1 MKNLLVFSTVV
12 LAIVISGCGGDGS
25 GGSPPTPSNNQ
36 MLYEFT
42 VTIDGIVNK
51 VEVVGDVTDIDVLTY
66 AGQNC
71 NAGFSGGTGTIN
83 LGITDITSPFY
94 VSGYPFKM
102 YIWFEANLL
111 GEVDAQITL
120 IPVSSFYYDK
130 YPPYLGAVGSYILT
144 SDSAIGFQDYMVGCV
159 EWLNNKSILGTKI
172 NITDFGTKYN
182 VSAPSSSKPFKGHM
196 NKTRL
201 YFPKKLIGGSEN
213 WGFMDLEMS
222 FELFRGA

>member
-36 MLYEFT
+36 MLSEFT

-51 VEVVGDVTDIDVLTY
+51 VEVVGFDLDALIY

-71 NAGFSGGTGTIN
+71 NAGFSGGIGTIN

-102 YIWFEANLL
+102 YISFEANLL

-120 IPVSSFYYDK
+120 TPVSSFYYDK
-130 YPPYLGAVGSYILT
+130 YPSYLGAVGSYILT
-144 SDSAIGFQDYMVGCV
+144 SDSAIGSQDYLVGCV
-159 EWLNNKSILGTKI
+159 QWSVNKSILGTKI

-182 VSAPSSSKPFKGHM
+182 LSAPSSSKPFKGHM

-201 YFPKKLIGGSEN
+201 YFPKKVIGGNYEN

-222 FELFRGA
+222 FELYRTL

>member
-51 VEVVGDVTDIDVLTY
+51 VEVVGFDLDALNFAI
-66 AGQNC
+66 QNC
-71 NAGFSGGTGTIN
+71 NAGFGGGIGTIN

-102 YIWFEANLL
+102 YISFEANLL
-111 GEVDAQITL
+111 GEVDGSVAL
-120 IPVSSFYYDK
+120 ILSESF
-130 YPPYLGAVGSYILT
+130 L
-144 SDSAIGFQDYMVGCV
+144 C
-159 EWLNNKSILGTKI
+159 
-172 NITDFGTKYN
+172 
-182 VSAPSSSKPFKGHM
+182 
-196 NKTRL
+196 
-201 YFPKKLIGGSEN
+201 
-213 WGFMDLEMS
+213 
-222 FELFRGA
+222 